1 VNRQQLNE
9 QDAMQVEISQSLY
22 GDILY
27 HAPDAIFIESLDGIV
42 LDANL
47 QACKLHGM
55 SREELIG
62 KSVLDLVPP
71 DQRETVEKE
80 FPNFARGSMEMY
92 EGYSLHQSGRSIP
105 VELITARVQYGGE
118 PALMI
123 HVRDI
128 STRKALKESDALN
141 DAIMQT
147 LPGGVVRLDAD
158 KRIIWANDKAIKFL
172 CLHHDAQQQYYVNNC
187 DCQIVHEDNSVGDFY
202 KDWPGFRCMDQLQR
216 QEETVLGFTCGK
228 CPTRWA
234 VFSAT
239 PIVDQQTRL
248 CSGAIVTFVDTTEQ
262 RNTMSALR
270 ESEYRF
276 HLAFDHAPMGMVL
289 ATPHGKFLQINNR
302 FCTMLGY
309 RWAELISKNFFD
321 IAHPDDHE
329 ICSQFAE
336 SLKNSQAARH
346 STRKRYLHRDG
357 HEVWCQITVTIVR
370 DQQGNPQY
378 CINQIEDLTPQLKAE
393 AQHQQLEER
402 LRQSQKLQAIG
413 TLASGVAHDFNN
425 LLLAIES
432 YVDMAQTQ
440 YKRNIDPSNAL
451 TNIRHAIRQSTG
463 MTRSLLTFAR
473 QTSGNRQ
480 PLCLQDAVEQ
490 SLKTLRPLL
499 PANIQIEVED
509 NSECPLEIHAD
520 PSEMQQLLM
529 NLVVNA
535 RDAMP
540 EGGTLTLRLETER
553 CHGKRPLLHL
563 WVCDSGVGMDDQ
575 TRQRIFDPFYTTK
588 SRSQGT
594 GLGLAVV
601 HGIVTDHN
609 ARITVTSELG
619 KGSKFKITFPAKC
632 PVLDPNQTIHPIPTD
647 QRHLILVQKDAML
660 RQVLGTML
668 NDQKILVH
676 GVDTMAQF
684 EKMLLVNE
692 KLTCDLLVCDDANE
706 SLPTESLCRVLEKRQ
721 GKLRWVLMTDRNT
734 PPTPMAYASQAL
746 LLRRPMPVREL
757 AKHLTEILE
766 QQR

>member
-1 VNRQQLNE
+1 
-9 QDAMQVEISQSLY
+9 MQVELSQSLY
-22 GDILY
+22 SDILY
-27 HAPDAIFIESLDGIV
+27 HAPDAIFIESLDGII
-42 LDANL
+42 LDVNL

-62 KSVLDLVPP
+62 MSVLELVPP
-71 DQRETVEKE
+71 EQRETVKKE
-80 FPNFARGSMEMY
+80 FPNFAKGNLQMF
-92 EGYSLHQSGRSIP
+92 EGYSLHRSGRNIP
-105 VELITARVQYGGE
+105 VELITAQVQYHGE

-141 DAIMQT
+141 NAIMQT

-158 KRIIWANDKAIKFL
+158 RRIIWANAKAIDFL
-172 CLHHDAQQQYYVNNC
+172 CLHYDPKTQCYHHNC
-187 DCQIVHEDNSVGDFY
+187 DCQIIHEDNTPGDLQ
-202 KDWPGFRCMDQLQR
+202 KDWPGYLCMDQLQR
-216 QEETVLGFTCGK
+216 MEETVLGFRCNQ
-228 CPTRWA
+228 CPIRWA

-239 PIVDQQTRL
+239 PIVDRQTRL
-248 CSGAIVTFVDTTEQ
+248 CSGAIVSFIDTTQQ

-289 ATPHGKFLQINNR
+289 ATPDGKFLQINNR

-309 RWAELISKNFFD
+309 RWSELIQKTFFD
-321 IAHPDDHE
+321 IARPEDAKA
-329 ICSQFAE
+329 CQKFADT
-336 SLKNSQAARH
+336 LKNSQATRH
-346 STRKRYLHRDG
+346 STRKRYVHKDG
-357 HEVWCQITVTIVR
+357 YDVWCQITVTIVR
-370 DQQGNPQY
+370 DPQGNPQY

-440 YKRNIDPSNAL
+440 YQRNIDPSVAL
-451 TNIRHAIRQSTG
+451 ENIRQAIRQSTG

-473 QTSGNRQ
+473 QTNGHRQ
-480 PLCLQDAVEQ
+480 AVDLKAVVEQ
-490 SLKTLRPLL
+490 SIKTLKPLI
-499 PANIQIEVED
+499 PANITTVIED
-509 NSECPLEIHAD
+509 LSECPLEIHAD

-540 EGGTLTLRLETER
+540 DGGTLTVRLQTER

-563 WVCDSGVGMDDQ
+563 WVCDTGVGMDDQ
-575 TRQRIFDPFYTTK
+575 TRQCIFDPFYTTK

-609 ARITVTSELG
+609 ARIAVTSELG
-619 KGSKFKITFPAKC
+619 MGSQFKITFPAKC
-632 PVLDPNQTIHPIPTD
+632 PVLDPNQTQHPIPND
-647 QRHLILVQKDAML
+647 LRHLVLIQKDAML
-660 RQVLGTML
+660 RQVLGAML
-668 NDQKILVH
+668 KEHKVLMH

-692 KLTCDLLVCDDANE
+692 ELKCDLLVCDDAPE
-706 SLPTESLCRVLEKRQ
+706 SLPTESLCRELKARQ
-721 GKLRWVLMTDRNT
+721 NTIRWVLMTDRNT
-734 PPTPMAYASQAL
+734 PPTPMAFASQAL
-746 LLRRPMPVREL
+746 LLRQPMPVREL
-757 AKHLTEILE
+757 ARHLVEFME
-766 QQR
+766 QQS